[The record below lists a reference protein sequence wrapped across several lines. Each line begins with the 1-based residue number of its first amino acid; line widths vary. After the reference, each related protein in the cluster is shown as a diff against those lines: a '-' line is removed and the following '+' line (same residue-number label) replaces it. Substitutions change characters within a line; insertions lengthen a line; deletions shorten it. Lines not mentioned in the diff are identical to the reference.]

1 MTRPTVV
8 AVLLLLLLPPIPGA
22 LAQTPREGRL
32 LITVVDPSGAVIP
45 DATVRVVGLDD
56 AAKKAAVAPVRTS
69 PKGVAT
75 FDRLAPGRYSIQA
88 DFPGFEMGLL
98 RDLRV
103 KGGDN
108 KHVLV
113 LPLQKLTAEV
123 TVSRDRQ
130 MVASDRGVAFGTS
143 LTREAI
149 EALSDDPEEMQ
160 RQLMEM
166 AGPGAAIRVDSFEG
180 QQLPPKAQIKAIHVT
195 RDMFAAENHSAGGIF
210 IDIITQPG
218 IGPIRGT
225 TRYNVYDSAM
235 DGENPLVPKKG
246 PAQSQT
252 FNATVGGSLI
262 KERSSFSLSVAAVN
276 SYRTPNLYA
285 AIPAGT
291 VARNVDVRMP
301 TDDVY
306 INGLFDYAVTKDQTL
321 RISYNRYSTSS
332 QNQGIGTFDLI
343 GRAYSTESANNAL
356 RVQEAG
362 PVGRRFFTNTRF
374 ALRWNDTD
382 SRSDVEAQTIV
393 VNDAFTA
400 GGAQRAG
407 GRHTR
412 TFLLQSDLDYVH
424 GIHSW
429 RAGIQFD
436 GGQYRSD
443 DSTNYLGTYTFESLE
458 AYEASRPLVYTRRI
472 GDPNISYW
480 NMQGAFYLQDDIR
493 VRKTLTVSP
502 GVRIEAQTHVGD
514 KVNIGPRFGIT
525 WAPFKSGK
533 TTLRGSAGMFYD
545 WLPANTFEQTLRVD
559 GERQQ
564 DLNIV
569 DPPYPATDIAG
580 VIPPSSRYLLAEELA
595 MTSYV
600 RLSAGIDQQITK
612 AFRVG
617 AVYAHAR
624 ARGLLVGRNLNA
636 PVNGVR
642 PDPLVSNII
651 EATSDGQ
658 SRTHSLQLTTSLNFS
673 PPAMAGVTSG
683 PRIAWRRG
691 LLSYC
696 TYSVGRVQNDT
707 DGAFNVPA
715 SGSLDTE
722 WGPSSGDIRQRGS
735 LALYSQAIRNF
746 TVTVAVIGSSG
757 SPYTIRTG
765 HDENGD
771 LMFNDRPAGV
781 ARNTARGAAQWTS
794 YGSLAYTIG
803 FGTRRVPLPPGVMI
817 MPSGGGLNVGTM
829 AGQDAPRFRLMLTL
843 FVENLTNHPNYAG
856 YSGLMTSPFF
866 LQPTVVEGVR
876 RFNFMAGI
884 SF

>member
-1 MTRPTVV
+1 MTRATVV
-8 AVLLLLLLPPIPGA
+8 AVLLLALPPTPGV
-22 LAQTPREGRL
+22 LAQAPREGRL
-32 LITVVDPSGAVIP
+32 IITVVDPSGAVIP
-45 DATVRVVGLDD
+45 DATVRVIGLDD
-56 AAKKAAVAPVRTS
+56 ATKKVEIAPGRTS
-69 PKGVAT
+69 AKGVAT
-75 FDRLAPGRYSIQA
+75 FDRLAPGRYSVQG
-88 DFPGFEMGLL
+88 DFPGFDMGLL

-103 KGGDN
+103 KSGDH

-130 MVASDRGVAFGTS
+130 MVASDRGLAFGAS

-180 QQLPPKAQIKAIHVT
+180 QQLPPKAQIKSIHVT

-218 IGPIRGT
+218 IGPVRGT
-225 TRYNVYDSAM
+225 ARYSFYDSAM
-235 DGENPLVPKKG
+235 DGANPLVPEKG
-246 PAQSQT
+246 PAHSNS

-262 KERSSFSLSVAAVN
+262 KERGSFSLSVSTVN
-276 SYRTPNLYA
+276 SYRTPNIYA
-285 AIPAGT
+285 ATPGGT

-301 TDDVY
+301 TDDLYV
-306 INGLFDYAVTKDQTL
+306 NGLFDYAVTKDQTL
-321 RISYNRYSTSS
+321 RISYNRYSTANK
-332 QNQGIGTFDLI
+332 NQGIGTYDLI
-343 GRAYSTESANNAL
+343 GRAYSTKSVNNAL

-382 SRSDVEAQTIV
+382 THSSVETPTIV
-393 VNDAFTA
+393 VNDAFTT

-412 TFLLQSDLDYVH
+412 TFLLQSDLDYVR

-443 DSTNYLGTYTFESLE
+443 DAVNYLGTYTFDSLE
-458 AYEASRPLVYTRRI
+458 AYDAGRPRLYTRRI

-480 NMQGAFYLQDDIR
+480 NMQSAFYLQDDVR
-493 VRKTLTVSP
+493 VRKTLTLSP

-514 KVNIGPRFGIT
+514 KVNIGPRFGVT

-533 TTLRGSAGMFYD
+533 TTLRWSAGVFYD

-564 DLNIV
+564 ELNIV
-569 DPPYPATDIAG
+569 NPPFPATDIG
-580 VIPPSSRYLLAEELA
+580 GLIPPSSRYVLADDLK

-600 RLSAGIDQQITK
+600 RVSAGIDQQITK
-612 AFRVG
+612 AFRIG
-617 AVYAHAR
+617 AVYAYSR
-624 ARGLLVGRNLNA
+624 ARGQLVGQNLNA

-642 PDPLVSNII
+642 PDPLVSNVI
-651 EATSDGQ
+651 EATSGGE
-658 SRTHSLQLTTSLNFS
+658 SRSQSLQLTTSVNFS

-691 LLSYC
+691 LLSYG
-696 TYSVGRVQNDT
+696 TYSVGSVRNNT
-707 DGAFNVPA
+707 DGAFSVPA
-715 SGSLDTE
+715 SGSLATE
-722 WGPSSGDIRQRGS
+722 WGPSSGDVRQRGS
-735 LALYSQAIRNF
+735 LAVYSQAIRNF
-746 TVTVAVIGSSG
+746 TVMVALFGSTG
-757 SPYTIRTG
+757 SPYTVRTG

-771 LMFNDRPAGV
+771 LMYNDRPAGV
-781 ARNTARGAAQWTS
+781 GRNTARTAAQWSS
-794 YGSLAYTIG
+794 YGSLVYVIG
-803 FGTRRVPLPPGVMI
+803 FGTRRVPLPPGIMI

-829 AGQDAPRFRLMLTL
+829 AGQDAPRYRLTLTL
-843 FVENLTNHPNYAG
+843 FVENLTNHPNYTG

-876 RFNFMAGI
+876 RFNLMAAI